1 MLSPER
7 NEVKRMTLKVGKWT
21 YAVNYMRGKHA
32 LQKSGFRKFE
42 TAVRFAKAHNSKE
55 ILLSRSS
62 RLR

>member
-1 MLSPER
+1 MA
-7 NEVKRMTLKVGKWT
+7 LKVGKWT

-42 TAVRFAKAHNSKE
+42 TAKRFAKAHNSNE